1 MHVHRR
7 LLHQWLQHRLLHHRL
22 LHQRRSSSSA
32 SAPAPIIIFTLAA
45 KVKDRCCFKCE
56 KYHATGTCDFLQ
68 RNRWYC
74 VDCGLN
80 ALDMYEDKE
89 LAEAIRFLRSHACKS
104 QHEVYSHNS
113 FLGFGDPTCYNGRN
127 CFSAEDVQLVQ
138 RYSKIVEFFYQ
149 RKV

>member
-1 MHVHRR
+1 MWRLR
-7 LLHQWLQHRLLHHRL
+7 LL
-22 LHQRRSSSSA
+22 S
-32 SAPAPIIIFTLAA
+32 
-45 KVKDRCCFKCE
+45 CFKCE

-113 FLGFGDPTCYNGRN
+113 FLGFGDPTCYNGRY

-138 RYSKIVEFFYQ
+138 KYSKIVEFFYQ

>member
-1 MHVHRR
+1 MLEAAVMLSHSWVEDMDECHEA
-7 LLHQWLQHRLLHHRL
+7 LN
-22 LHQRRSSSSA
+22 SYCESA
-32 SAPAPIIIFTLAA
+32 DW
-45 KVKDRCCFKCE
+45 KRE

-113 FLGFGDPTCYNGRN
+113 FLGFGDPTCYNGRY

-138 RYSKIVEFFYQ
+138 KYSKIVEFFYQ
-149 RKV
+149 RKL